1 MKQYQL
7 VEIGKTKL
15 EAAGISEAGIDA
27 ELLWLFLSKQD
38 KMNFILNRQEDVA
51 SEMADAYLDLIG
63 KRASRMPLQ
72 YITGTQ
78 NFMGFDFLTAPGV
91 LIPRFD
97 TETLVEQAD
106 KRIEKMMRNAENR
119 NIRVLDMCCG
129 SGCIGLSI
137 ALMNPDVSV
146 DLCDISEDALS
157 LTKKNADALQAKCS
171 IIKSDLFQNITG
183 TYDLIVSNPPYIESA
198 VIDSLMP
205 EVKDFEPRLALD
217 GDTDGLKF
225 YRKITEDAENYLNEN
240 GYLLF
245 EIGNHQAY
253 DVQQLLVDNG
263 FADIC
268 TVKDLCG
275 NDRVVTAK
283 HL

>member
-38 KMNFILNRQEDVA
+38 KMNFILNRQEDAA

-78 NFMGFDFLTAPGV
+78 NFMGFDYFTAPGV

-106 KRIEKMMRNAENR
+106 KRIEKMMQNAENR

-146 DLCDISEDALS
+146 DLCDISE
-157 LTKKNADALQAKCS
+157 
-171 IIKSDLFQNITG
+171 
-183 TYDLIVSNPPYIESA
+183 
-198 VIDSLMP
+198 
-205 EVKDFEPRLALD
+205 
-217 GDTDGLKF
+217 
-225 YRKITEDAENYLNEN
+225 
-240 GYLLF
+240 
-245 EIGNHQAY
+245 
-253 DVQQLLVDNG
+253 
-263 FADIC
+263 ADIC
-268 TVKDLCG
+268 SILRAIHLWADEIRLPFLLMPVELNMEKALRG
-275 NDRVVTAK
+275 ISILLQMAESLRYRTA
-283 HL
+283 